1 MSSQTTQRFVIL
13 AMIITLTLSV
23 WSGYLYSQTYRVS
36 QDSNLKLAEMEQ
48 ALREVDALAS
58 EAASKL
64 DAANKVFSEANRR
77 LEEADRVLKETESL
91 LHEIRNQGIVN
102 ITSITIDQKPQIY
115 YFAGEALLAA
125 RLGIKISSPSIY
137 TVYYESNIVDISE
150 SILNFTGRT
159 YGLPEFA
166 RTTNA
171 QTDPDTPAWNGTP
184 KALGTDLP
192 QVTLWVGLRGLA
204 FQRHDVLLPNP
215 KEDITVGV
223 NLKIQVTQAH
233 TNLIMHQ
240 EVVRLVFEIR
250 ASGQSS
256 LRIVK

>member
-48 ALREVDALAS
+48 DLREITALAS

-64 DAANKVFSEANRR
+64 DAANKAFSEANRR
-77 LEEADRVLKETESL
+77 LEEADKVLKETESL

-102 ITSITIDQKPQIY
+102 ITSVTIDQKPQIY
-115 YFAGEALLAA
+115 YFAGEALLTA
-125 RLGIKISSPSIY
+125 RLGIKVSSPSRY
-137 TVYYESNIVDISE
+137 TVYYESSIVDISE
-150 SILNFTGRT
+150 STLNLSGRT
-159 YGLPEFA
+159 YPLPEVA

-171 QTDPDTPAWNGTP
+171 QTDPETPVWNETP
-184 KALGTDLP
+184 KALGTDIP
-192 QVTLWVGLRGLA
+192 QVALWVGLRGLA
-204 FQRHDVLLPNP
+204 FQRHGILLLNP
-215 KEDITVGV
+215 KEDVTVGV
-223 NLKIQVTQAH
+223 SLKIQVTQAH

-240 EVVRLVFEIR
+240 EVVRLVFEIG

-256 LRIVK
+256 LRLVK